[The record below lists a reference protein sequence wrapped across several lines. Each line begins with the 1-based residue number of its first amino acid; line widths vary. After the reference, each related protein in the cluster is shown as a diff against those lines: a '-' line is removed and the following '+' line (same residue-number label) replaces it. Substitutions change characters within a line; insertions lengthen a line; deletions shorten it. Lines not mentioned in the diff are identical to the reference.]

1 MNVSRRA
8 RPTVVRLAAVTAISA
23 LVVAV
28 ATTSNADDPVSDA
41 AVPRADCGPGSRPET
56 SVQGRVPAAD
66 YESGR
71 AQKGYSCNTRRIG
84 HYGSSG
90 GFKTFRYVDTAGRAC
105 AYYDSTLL
113 FPSDVPFNVG
123 SEGLGVIAL
132 DMSDPRKPVKT
143 AELTTPAMLSPHE
156 TVLLNQR
163 RGLLVAIAAN
173 AGTQAGI
180 VEVYDVRSDCRHPEL
195 LSSTPTGLLGH
206 ESGMAPD
213 GRTLYVSSTFSG
225 TLTAVDLS
233 DPKLPRTLFTTF
245 GVNYHGMRV
254 SQNGNRL
261 YVAEIGYSQD
271 GAFSDG
277 GLTILDVSEIQK
289 RVPLPKAPV
298 VSKLSW
304 RGSSIPQV
312 PIPMRIKGH
321 EYLLEIDEFA
331 NFDFSNPE
339 GPYQEDAPVGAA
351 RIINIDD
358 DKHPRVVSNI
368 RLQVN
373 QPKSRKGPAQNDPG
387 ADSPLQGY
395 TGHYCSVPRR
405 VNPKIVACSF
415 IASGVR
421 LFDVRHPRKPKEVG
435 YFNKPLAPGVRPG
448 KSGAYAMSAPA
459 WDMAGKQLWYTDGNT
474 GFHVLKLTNGIASKW

>member
-1 MNVSRRA
+1 MNESRRT
-8 RPTVVRLAAVTAISA
+8 RSTVVRLAAVVAIA
-23 LVVAV
+23 TLVVGV
-28 ATTSNADDPVSDA
+28 AATSNADDPVSNA

-56 SVQGRVPAAD
+56 SIQGRVPAAD

-90 GFKTFRYVDTAGRAC
+90 GFKTFRYVDTAGHAC

-113 FPSDVPFNVG
+113 FPNDVPFNVG

-156 TVLLNQR
+156 TVLLNQK
-163 RGLLVAIAAN
+163 RGLLVAIASTV
-173 AGTQAGI
+173 GTHAGI
-180 VEVYDVRSDCRHPEL
+180 VEVYDVRSDCRHPKL

-213 GRTLYVSSTFSG
+213 GRTLYVSSTFGG

-271 GAFSDG
+271 GAFSNG

-289 RVPLPKAPV
+289 RVPIPSAPV
-298 VSKLSW
+298 VSKLAW
-304 RGSSIPQV
+304 HGGSIPQV
-312 PIPMRIKGH
+312 PIPMRINGH

-331 NFDFSNPE
+331 NFDFSNPS
-339 GPYQEDAPVGAA
+339 GPYQAEAPVGAA

-368 RLQVN
+368 RLAVN

-387 ADSPLQGY
+387 AQSQLQGY

-421 LFDVRHPRKPKEVG
+421 LFDVRNPREPKEVG
-435 YFNKPLAPGVRPG
+435 YYNKPLAPDVRPG

-459 WDMAGKQLWYTDGNT
+459 WDLGGKQLWYTDGNT
-474 GFHVLKLTNGIASKW
+474 GFHVLRLTNGIAPRW